1 MGARIGLISWY
12 CVNMVDI
19 AFASN
24 TAERCGVVDS
34 TLLHFSNIYI
44 ANIEHLEHC
53 IHGYEVQC
61 VNLDVEDQV

>member
-1 MGARIGLISWY
+1 
-12 CVNMVDI
+12 MVDI